1 MRPLPHIWNES
12 SKLKRER
19 EPETKPDIKDESAQ
33 DYKAVKPYYEMAERG
48 EYKVAKR
55 GEYNLKDESIMDYK
69 PGRAYELVADKID
82 EWFTEEV
89 HHVGEIPGSHN
100 TTFTLP
106 HGDGKFELKLFQPKC
121 KANIELSCNVSLRK
135 GSTADVA
142 ERCHHSFLKLSEFL
156 NFLKT

>member
-55 GEYNLKDESIMDYK
+55 GEYNPKDESIKDYK
-69 PGRAYELVADKID
+69 PSRAYEMVAEQLD

-89 HHVGEIPGSHN
+89 HHVGEIPGSHD

-106 HGDGKFELKLFQPKC
+106 HSDGKSKFRLFQPISKS
-121 KANIELSCNVSLRK
+121 KIELSCDASLRK
-135 GSTADVA
+135 GITAKSA
-142 ERCHHSFLKLSEFL
+142 ERGSHSALKL
-156 NFLKT
+156 LKNVKT